1 MNTPMPTPARFFRIL
16 ADETRLSILLL
27 LTRHDELCVCEL
39 VETLHLSQ
47 PKISRHL
54 ALLKSSGLVRDQRQG
69 QWVYYRL
76 SATMP
81 QWCRYIL
88 ETSLQQSRLPPLN
101 PITSSG
107 KNRCAQ

>member
-1 MNTPMPTPARFFRIL
+1 M
-16 ADETRLSILLL
+16 L
-27 LTRHDELCVCEL
+27 LTGHDELCVCEL

-76 SATMP
+76 SATMS
-81 QWCRYIL
+81 QWCRDIL
-88 ETSLQQSRLPPLN
+88 EASLQQTRLPPLN
-101 PITSSG
+101 HITSPG
-107 KNRCAQ
+107 RTRCAQ